1 MSTPRLSRR
10 TRAALS
16 TTIALLS
23 AWLCL
28 VPLGCGRGP
37 SPSGGKPVVFVSL
50 LPQADIVRRV
60 AGGAVEVE
68 AMIGRGQAEHQ
79 YEPTPQQILRLQN
92 ARAYFTV
99 GVGAETR
106 LVDQIRRAY
115 PGVPIVDS
123 RRGVPLRKLT
133 DQESAAC
140 TEDHDHAHDHDHEH
154 AAGAPDPHVWLDPAL
169 LKIQARNVAEELT
182 KILPDQKEQ
191 FEKNLAEFEAE
202 LDALD
207 AEIDELM
214 RPFEGRT
221 LLVFH
226 PTLGYFADR
235 YRLVQRAIEVEGKEP
250 SPRQIESI
258 VTEAR
263 KLGVGAVF
271 YQPQFPRRS
280 ADVIADAIHGRAVE
294 LDHLPENII
303 EGLRDLAR
311 KIAEAL
317 RQSPASKPSAPK
329 E

>member
-10 TRAALS
+10 TRAALP

-133 DQESAAC
+133 EQESAAC

-182 KILPDQKEQ
+182 KILPNQKEQ
-191 FEKNLAEFEAE
+191 FEKNLADFEAE

-207 AEIDELM
+207 AEVDELM
-214 RPFEGRT
+214 RPLEGRT